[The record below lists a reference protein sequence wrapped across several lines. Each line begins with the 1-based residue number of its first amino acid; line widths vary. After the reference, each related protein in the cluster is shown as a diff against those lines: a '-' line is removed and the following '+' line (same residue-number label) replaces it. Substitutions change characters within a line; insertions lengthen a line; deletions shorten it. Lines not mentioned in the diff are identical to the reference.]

1 MMSRPVFVP
10 SGKRRTKQQQQRH
23 QQRFHGAF
31 TGGFSA
37 GYFNTVDTKEGWAP
51 KQNEDDEEE
60 PDSLSKQRK
69 PQKMEDFMD
78 EQDFN
83 EWGGPTSVKRAF
95 SEVRVRK
102 PAAATALLFSVEPPP
117 NVGRRLLRILG
128 WRDGGT
134 AYVEDA
140 IPTTTARAPPS
151 SDNDCIAAHLS
162 ERKLRRI
169 RLQQTLGKLPSPK
182 LDTCGLGYDAF
193 RVAPEFQKHR
203 EHLRRT
209 AQARIQ
215 AVTNKTGSN
224 VYRLSD
230 LTSAHPDEDELDDDD
245 HDVAHD
251 TMKDFVG
258 AKSVGG
264 FALREDDDDVYD
276 AAPLAKD
283 ASTVKIDKEKYD
295 MELYDHTTS
304 DEDASEPNTN
314 SNVGGIFLSW
324 AADSAGEGIA
334 RGVTFNG
341 RQPLLGFVLGGA
353 SSTTI
358 QKRYPGPDL
367 PPNFELKRHV
377 FADDVCRQTF
387 QSESVVER
395 IISAVQQAS
404 SVQRE
409 ERPQGAMAGATF
421 VGLAAAMKSRF
432 SAPTSAEEKAVHP
445 AGLHV
450 PSFRSATVADEPPQ
464 ITEAPKIEKKE
475 IKLTRR
481 TTLFVPDPLLCK
493 RFHVKPPSH
502 AKSSTLERSQGA
514 EASFFEKD
522 VLMQAV
528 GAKPSIKPL
537 DHGANDVID
546 EAPESRPDMKV
557 YQSIFQPESESSDSD
572 LDEPKELTDDSG
584 KLTNTR
590 PPGAD
595 FSLPPKPTGVPR
607 PSETMHS
614 DPFLPTTAIVPANT
628 GHVESILSDRDS
640 RKKRRKTDDGKHSR
654 RSLEDGSSTDQDDS
668 DSDGYRRK
676 RRKEKK
682 HRKKEKRKKL
692 SSRRHH
698 DD

>member
-1 MMSRPVFVP
+1 MSRPVFVP
-10 SGKRRTKQQQQRH
+10 SGKRRTKQQQQQ

-37 GYFNTVDTKEGWAP
+37 GYFNTVDTKEGWVP
-51 KQNEDDEEE
+51 KQSNEEE
-60 PDSLSKQRK
+60 EHTDSSLSKKRRK

-83 EWGGPTSVKRAF
+83 EWGGPTSVKRDF
-95 SEVRVRK
+95 SEVQRK
-102 PAAATALLFSVEPPP
+102 GAATTTTTTTNTEIFSFSVEPPP

-134 AYVEDA
+134 AYVKDA
-140 IPTTTARAPPS
+140 AVTTAQAI
-151 SDNDCIAAHLS
+151 SDNNNDCIAAAHLS

-169 RLQQTLGKLPSPK
+169 QLQQNFVKLPSPK

-193 RVAPEFQKHR
+193 REAPEFQKHR
-203 EHLRRT
+203 KHLRRT

-230 LTSAHPDEDELDDDD
+230 LISDAQRDEVDGDVDDD
-245 HDVAHD
+245 HDNMAHD

-258 AKSVGG
+258 TKSVGG

-283 ASTVKIDKEKYD
+283 TRAVKIDKDQYD
-295 MELYDHTTS
+295 MELSDHNTS
-304 DEDASEPNTN
+304 DEDTSEANIH
-314 SNVGGIFLSW
+314 SNVGGIFSSW
-324 AADSAGEGIA
+324 AAASAGEGKA
-334 RGVTFNG
+334 RGVTSNG
-341 RQPLLGFVLGGA
+341 RQPLLSFVIGGTSA
-353 SSTTI
+353 TTI

-367 PPNFELKRHV
+367 PLNFELRRHV
-377 FADDVCRQTF
+377 FADDVCPQTF

-395 IISAVQQAS
+395 IIHTVQQAS
-404 SVQRE
+404 IVKRE

-432 SAPTSAEEKAVHP
+432 SASTSAEEKAVLHP
-445 AGLHV
+445 GLHV

-464 ITEAPKIEKKE
+464 IIEAPKNGKKE
-475 IKLTRR
+475 ITLTRQ
-481 TTLFVPDPLLCK
+481 TMLFVPDPLLCK

-502 AKSSTLERSQGA
+502 AKSSALERIQGA

-528 GAKPSIKPL
+528 GAKPRVKPL
-537 DHGANDVID
+537 YH
-546 EAPESRPDMKV
+546 
-557 YQSIFQPESESSDSD
+557 SIFQPDSDSSDSD
-572 LDEPKELTDDSG
+572 LDEPKELVDDGG
-584 KLTNTR
+584 KLTNIR
-590 PPGAD
+590 PLSAD
-595 FSLPPKPTGVPR
+595 FILPPKPTGVPR

-614 DPFLPTTAIVPANT
+614 DPFLPTTAIVPAT
-628 GHVESILSDRDS
+628 YAGHTESLSSDRDS
-640 RKKRRKTDDGKHSR
+640 RKKRQKTKDGKDRR
-654 RSLEDGSSTDQDDS
+654 RSLEDGSGTDLDDS
-668 DSDGYRRK
+668 DSDSYTRK
-676 RRKEKK
+676 RRKERK
-682 HRKKEKRKKL
+682 HRKKDKKRKK
-692 SSRRHH
+692 SASRKHH